1 MTHAMTRALP
11 PCAAA
16 VLAATFTLAAG
27 RADAQVERYAV
38 VIGNNQGAADEAPL
52 RWAED
57 DAAKIAHVLRELGGF
72 RAENLLLL
80 RGESAE
86 AIRRALIATND
97 RIRTRPA
104 AGGRAML
111 LVYFSGH
118 ADAAAMHLG
127 ASTLEHAELR
137 QLVRGSAAAMRLL
150 IVDACRSGALTRV
163 KGGRD
168 APPFAI
174 TLDAAGMSGGGE
186 GAVFLTSSAAN
197 EDAQESDDIKGSFF
211 THALA
216 SALLGAGDT
225 DGDGRV
231 MLEEAYRY
239 AYESTLRAS
248 SRTLA
253 GTQHPTFQYDLRGQ
267 GQIVLTTLNAGGG
280 ARGVLAFPPGRGYL
294 VMKGDRS
301 GSVVA
306 EIGPYDRARRL
317 SVPPDRYFV
326 RGRGPGYLLEGTVA
340 LAAGDARTVEDRDL
354 ERLDYARLVRKGRA
368 EAALTQGPQA
378 GYQLRSPLGGATLC
392 QGVFAGYAVET
403 RHLTVLPRI
412 AACHSTFQNGDLSA
426 DADELGMHLMVAHAW
441 DLPVV
446 TVELGVA
453 TGVSMLRQTFGV
465 RGGTAPD
472 RHSLAG
478 QVGAGLALV
487 CDLPR
492 GLYLRLDAN
501 AESYVF
507 RQQDTAGHTA
517 LTGVL
522 VGRGGL
528 GIGKRL

>member
-1 MTHAMTRALP
+1 MRRALP
-11 PCAAA
+11 AGALA
-16 VLAATFTLAAG
+16 ILAAIAATLTAG
-27 RADAQVERYAV
+27 RARAQVERYAI

-57 DAAKIAHVLRELGGF
+57 DAAKVARVLRELGGF
-72 RAENLLLL
+72 RTENMLLM

-104 AGGRAML
+104 ASGKAML

-118 ADAAAMHLG
+118 ADATAMHLG
-127 ASTLEHAELR
+127 TSTLEHAELR

-163 KGGRD
+163 KGGHD

-174 TLDAAGMSGGGE
+174 TLDAGGMAGGGE

-216 SALLGAGDT
+216 SALMGAGDT

-231 MLEEAYRY
+231 TLEEAYRY

-267 GQIVLTTLNAGGG
+267 GQIVLATLDTGGRE
-280 ARGVLAFPPGRGYL
+280 RGVLAFPAGRGYL
-294 VMKGDRS
+294 VMKGDR
-301 GSVVA
+301 GGPVVA

-317 SVPPDRYFV
+317 SVLADRYFV
-326 RGRGPGYLLEGTVA
+326 RGRGPGYLLEGTLA
-340 LAAGDARTVEDRDL
+340 LAAGEARTVEDRDL
-354 ERLDYARLVRKGRA
+354 ERLEYARLVRKGHA
-368 EAALTQGPQA
+368 DAALAQGPQA
-378 GYQLRSPLGGATLC
+378 GYQLRTPLGGATFC

-403 RHLTVLPRI
+403 RHLIVLPRI
-412 AACHSTFQNGDLSA
+412 AACHSTFRNGDLAA
-426 DADELGMHLMVAHAW
+426 DADEVGLHLTVAHAW
-441 DLPVV
+441 DLPFV
-446 TVELGVA
+446 TIELGVA
-453 TGVSMLRQTFGV
+453 TGMSLLRQTFV
-465 RGGTAPD
+465 VQGGTAPD
-472 RHSLAG
+472 RRSLAG

-487 CDLPR
+487 YDLPR
-492 GLYLRLDAN
+492 GLYLRLDAV

-507 RQQDTAGHTA
+507 RQQNEAGDAA

-522 VGRGGL
+522 AGRGGL
-528 GIGKRL
+528 GLGKRL